1 MRSIVFLF
9 SFFVGISAAFS
20 QHALVR
26 KQLNLKRWGVPTA
39 HYSGIAPLGN
49 GRYAVVSDK
58 ETADGF
64 FVFRIEQDSIT
75 GKVKSVSLER
85 FCGEAASAR
94 NAKGVSLRDCEGIA
108 YFSPA
113 NSLFI
118 SGEGDQRIVEYD
130 SLGIPTGRELAVPDC
145 FAKERIVGNYGFEA
159 LTYAPE
165 TGLFWTTTE
174 AMLPADGVCTSPR
187 HPEAQNLLRLQSFGV
202 DLHPVAQYA
211 YKMDGATIRNFGA
224 IYAKGL
230 VALTALPDG
239 DLLVLEREANIKA
252 GKLGSTVENKVF
264 RIRPQGTLQID
275 ASTDLSALDGG
286 SFLAKELVARFA
298 TRITPFKLSF
308 ANYEGM
314 CLGRKLADGR
324 QTILLINDSQA
335 AQGRKVLHLRDY
347 VKVLVLA
354 DKDCE

>member
-1 MRSIVFLF
+1 M
-9 SFFVGISAAFS
+9 GISVAFS
-20 QHALVR
+20 QHALVQ
-26 KQLNLKRWGVPTA
+26 KQLNLKRWGIPTA
-39 HYSGIAPLGN
+39 HYSGIAPLGE

-58 ETADGF
+58 EASDGF
-64 FVFRIEQDSIT
+64 FVFRIEQDSLT
-75 GKVKSVSLER
+75 GKVKSVSLEK
-85 FCGEAASAR
+85 FCGVLAPAR
-94 NAKGVSLRDCEGIA
+94 DAKGLSLRDCEGIA
-108 YFSPA
+108 YFPA
-113 NSLFI
+113 GNSLFI

-130 SLGIPTGRELAVPDC
+130 SFGVPTGRELAVPDC

-165 TGLFWTTTE
+165 TALFWTTTE

-187 HPEAQNLLRLQSFGV
+187 HPEAQNLLRLQSFGA
-202 DLHPVAQYA
+202 DLQPAAQYA
-211 YKMDGATIRNFGA
+211 YKMDGAALRNFGA

-252 GKLGSTVENKVF
+252 GKLGSKVENKVF
-264 RIRPQGTLQID
+264 RIRPQGTSQIN
-275 ASTDLSALDGG
+275 ASTDLSALDDRK
-286 SFLAKELVARFA
+286 FLAKELVARFA

-324 QTILLINDSQA
+324 QTVLLINDSQA

-347 VKVLVLA
+347 IKVLVLK
-354 DKDCE
+354 DKERE